1 MLANCSINNYVIT
14 LLKAKMENENIF
26 KKPARNLGN
35 MIDQI
40 SKDELTDLQNVQIS
54 KYHVFTND
62 TLMVNEEYKVP
73 NYVCNSREKESLDYL
88 LWTKKLHR
96 CELDPL
102 DVLRQFAERCLHHL
116 LH

>member
-1 MLANCSINNYVIT
+1 MLVNCSINNYVTT

-40 SKDELTDLQNVQIS
+40 SKDELTDLPNVQIS

-73 NYVCNSREKESLDYL
+73 NYVCNSREKESLD
-88 LWTKKLHR
+88 
-96 CELDPL
+96 
-102 DVLRQFAERCLHHL
+102 
-116 LH
+116 